1 MHDINNLVLVWF
13 ENNVVGL
20 PNLLHQTECLSQ
32 RLLNV
37 RLHFEMNIKT
47 FDNQTI
53 KNYNNIVGLR
63 KHLTTVHDQGWINNS
78 KGENR
83 CT

>member
-37 RLHFEMNIKT
+37 RLHFDMKRLAT
-47 FDNQTI
+47 LVRF
-53 KNYNNIVGLR
+53 NYVWCPFVQS
-63 KHLTTVHDQGWINNS
+63 H
-78 KGENR
+78 E
-83 CT
+83 